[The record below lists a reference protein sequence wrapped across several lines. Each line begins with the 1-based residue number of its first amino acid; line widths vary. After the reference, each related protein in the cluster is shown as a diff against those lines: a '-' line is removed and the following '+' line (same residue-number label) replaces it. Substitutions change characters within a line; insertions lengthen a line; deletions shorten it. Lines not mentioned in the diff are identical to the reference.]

1 MKKSWLVVALLNL
14 LIAVSMGAVLRFAF
28 VSEIP
33 GLPYKNF
40 LHAHSHVAMLGWI
53 YLALYN
59 LLIHQFLSKEKQKA
73 PAYNWLFWITQ
84 ISVVGMLV
92 SFPIQGYGP
101 ISIAFSVMHIL
112 CSYVFV
118 GWFWADLEQ
127 PRSASRTLLLTALI
141 FMLISTIGVWAMGPI
156 MATKLKGSAFYYM
169 AVQFYLHFQFN
180 GWFIFGVLSL
190 FFKQLENNQI
200 VISAVQFRRFYYILL
215 LSCPLTYALAVAW
228 SNPILPVFV
237 VNSIGVLLQLIAAL
251 FFVQIIHNQKNTILK
266 IWNKWGRTLVIVAF
280 YSFIFKMLVQALVAI
295 PFIAEAAYT
304 IRNYVIGFIHL
315 VLLGAISSYLISYAA
330 ASGLVSFKN
339 RMVRAGIGCFIAG
352 FLLSEALLF
361 LQGTMLWGAKGFLPF
376 YYEML
381 FGASVLIPIG
391 VLLFIII
398 ALKQGNKVS
407 TLPIKK
413 SKSSLYGLKSL

>member
-1 MKKSWLVVALLNL
+1 MKKSWWMVALINL
-14 LIAVSMGAVLRFAF
+14 LLAVSIGAVLRFAF

-59 LLIHQFLSKEKQKA
+59 LLIHQFLPKEKQKA

-84 ISVVGMLV
+84 ISVVGMLI
-92 SFPIQGYGP
+92 SFPLQGYGP

-141 FMLISTIGVWAMGPI
+141 FMLISTLGVWAMGPI

-190 FFKQLENNQI
+190 FFKQLEKNGI
-200 VISAVQFRRFYYILL
+200 VIPVQQFRRFYYILL

-228 SNPILPVFV
+228 ANPILPVFV
-237 VNSIGVLLQLIAAL
+237 ANSIGVLLQLIAAL
-251 FFVQIIHNQKNTILK
+251 IFVQIIRNQKYTILN
-266 IWNKWGRTLVIVAF
+266 IWHSWERTLIIVAF
-280 YSFIFKMLVQALVAI
+280 YSFLFKMVVQALVAL

-315 VLLGAISSYLISYAA
+315 VLLGAISTYLISYAVE
-330 ASGLVSFKN
+330 SGLISSKS
-339 RMVRAGIGCFIAG
+339 RMVKAGIGCFIAG

-381 FGASVLIPIG
+381 FGTSVLIPLG
-391 VLLFIII
+391 I
-398 ALKQGNKVS
+398 ALLLIN
-407 TLPIKK
+407 
-413 SKSSLYGLKSL
+413 GLKKIAFQQLYF